1 MVVKVDGTDQV
12 VTTVAVGAPGE
23 YDVRVVRVVNVDPI

>member
-1 MVVKVDGTDQV
+1 MVVNVDGMDHV
-12 VTTVAVGAPGE
+12 VTTVAVGAPRE